1 MSGEAGAES
10 LWDWSLRVWNAE
22 GVPTAGLDLQDAQ
35 GQNLPLL
42 LWAAWCAQT
51 GRAPDA
57 DDIEAA
63 CDTARVWQET
73 TVAPLRAIRRTL
85 KARIPDYDDHDREAI
100 RAQVKAIEL
109 DAEKRLLAALQAV
122 APAVSGAPRPVFSAL
137 VAVARAW
144 SPITPR
150 RSLELLAERLPA

>member
-1 MSGEAGAES
+1 MSDAGQPG
-10 LWDWSLRVWNAE
+10 LWDWSLQAWKAA
-22 GVPTAGLDLQDAQ
+22 GVETAGLDLQDAQ
-35 GQNLPLL
+35 GQNLPLM

-73 TVAPLRAIRRTL
+73 AVAPLRAVRRQL
-85 KARIPDYDDHDREAI
+85 KSRIPDFDDADREAI

-109 DAEKRLLAALQAV
+109 DAERRLLAALEAL
-122 APAVSGAPRPVFSAL
+122 APAASGAARPVLPAL
-137 VAVARAW
+137 IAVAREW

-150 RSLELLAERLPA
+150 RSLELFAERLPA

>member
-1 MSGEAGAES
+1 MIAADTPG
-10 LWDWSLRVWNAE
+10 LWDWSLRVWTVEA
-22 GVPTAGLDLQDAQ
+22 VRTTGLDLQDAQ

-42 LWAAWCAQT
+42 LWAAWCAGT

-73 TVAPLRAIRRTL
+73 TVAPLRAVRRAL
-85 KARIPDYDDHDREAI
+85 KSRMPDFEDADREAI
-100 RAQVKAIEL
+100 RDQVKAIEL
-109 DAEKRLLAALQAV
+109 EAERRLLAALEAL
-122 APAVSGAPRPVFSAL
+122 APAPSGAPKPVFAAL
-137 VAVARAW
+137 VAVAREW

-150 RSLELLAERLPA
+150 RSLELFAERLPA

>member
-1 MSGEAGAES
+1 MS
-10 LWDWSLRVWNAE
+10 LWDWSVRVWAVE
-22 GVPTAGLDLQDAQ
+22 GVQVAGLDLQDAQ

-51 GRAPDA
+51 GRTPDA
-57 DDIEAA
+57 DAIEAA

-73 TVAPLRAIRRTL
+73 AVAPLRAVRRQL
-85 KARIPDYDDHDREAI
+85 KGRVPDFDDADREAI

-109 DAEKRLLAALQAV
+109 DAERRLLLALEAH
-122 APAVSGAPRPVFSAL
+122 APAPSGAAKPVFPAL
-137 VAVARAW
+137 IAVARAW

-150 RSLELLAERLPA
+150 RSLELLADRLPA

>member
-1 MSGEAGAES
+1 MS
-10 LWDWSLRVWNAE
+10 LWDWSIRVWAVE
-22 GVPTAGLDLQDAQ
+22 SVQVASLDLQDAQ

-42 LWAAWCAQT
+42 LWAAWCART

-63 CDTARVWQET
+63 CDTARVWQEIA
-73 TVAPLRAIRRTL
+73 VAPLRAIRRQL
-85 KARIPDYDDHDREAI
+85 KTRVPDFSDEDREAV

-109 DAEKRLLAALQAV
+109 DAERRLLAALEAL
-122 APAVSGAPRPVFSAL
+122 APAPSGDPKPVFPAL
-137 VAVARAW
+137 VAVAREW

>member
-1 MSGEAGAES
+1 MS
-10 LWDWSLRVWNAE
+10 LWEWSARVWATD
-22 GVPTAGLDLQDAQ
+22 GVQTAGLDLQDAQ

-57 DDIEAA
+57 DAIEAA

-73 TVAPLRAIRRTL
+73 AVAPLRAIRRQL
-85 KARIPDYDDHDREAI
+85 KTRIPDFGDADRDAL
-100 RAQVKAIEL
+100 RTQVKAIEL
-109 DAEKRLLAALQAV
+109 DAERRLLAALEAL
-122 APAVSGAPRPVFSAL
+122 APAPSGPTKPVFPAL
-137 VAVARAW
+137 IAVARVW
-144 SPITPR
+144 GPITPR

>member
-1 MSGEAGAES
+1 MS
-10 LWDWSLRVWNAE
+10 LWDWSLRVWAVE
-22 GVPTAGLDLQDAQ
+22 GVQTAGLDLQDAQ

-57 DDIEAA
+57 DDIEGA

-85 KARIPDYDDHDREAI
+85 KTRTPDLDDADREAV

-109 DAEKRLLAALQAV
+109 DAERRLLTALEAL
-122 APAVSGAPRPVFSAL
+122 APAASGPPKPVLPAL
-137 VAVARAW
+137 IAVAREW

-150 RSLELLAERLPA
+150 RSLELLAGRLPA

>member
-1 MSGEAGAES
+1 MS
-10 LWDWSLRVWNAE
+10 LWDWSVRVWAVE
-22 GVPTAGLDLQDAQ
+22 AVQVAGLDLQDAQ

-85 KARIPDYDDHDREAI
+85 KTRTPDLDDADREAV

-109 DAEKRLLAALQAV
+109 DAERRLLAALEAL
-122 APAVSGAPRPVFSAL
+122 APAPSGQPKPVLPAL
-137 VAVARAW
+137 IAVAREW

>member
-1 MSGEAGAES
+1 MS
-10 LWDWSLRVWNAE
+10 LWDWSIRVWAVE
-22 GVPTAGLDLQDAQ
+22 SVQVASLDLQDAQ

-42 LWAAWCAQT
+42 LWAAWCART

-63 CDTARVWQET
+63 CDTARVWQEIA
-73 TVAPLRAIRRTL
+73 VAPLRAIRRQL
-85 KARIPDYDDHDREAI
+85 KTRVPDFSDEDREAV

-109 DAEKRLLAALQAV
+109 DAERRLLAALEAL
-122 APAVSGAPRPVFSAL
+122 APAPSGGPKPVFPAL
-137 VAVARAW
+137 IAVAREW

>member
-1 MSGEAGAES
+1 MSG
-10 LWDWSLRVWNAE
+10 LWDWSLRVWAAD
-22 GVPTAGLDLQDAQ
+22 GVQNAGLDLQDAQ

-51 GRAPDA
+51 GRTPDA

-73 TVAPLRAIRRTL
+73 TVAPLRAIRRQL
-85 KARIPDYDDHDREAI
+85 KVRIPDYADDDREAL

-109 DAEKRLLAALQAV
+109 DAERRLLASLEAL
-122 APAVSGAPRPVFSAL
+122 APAPSGAAKPVLPAL
-137 VAVARAW
+137 IAVAREW

-150 RSLELLAERLPA
+150 RSLELLADRLPA

>member
-1 MSGEAGAES
+1 MS
-10 LWDWSLRVWNAE
+10 LWDWSIRVWAVE
-22 GVPTAGLDLQDAQ
+22 SVQVASLDLQDAQ

-42 LWAAWCAQT
+42 LWAAWCART

-63 CDTARVWQET
+63 CDTARVWQEIA
-73 TVAPLRAIRRTL
+73 VAPLRAIRRQL
-85 KARIPDYDDHDREAI
+85 KTRVPDFSDEDREAV

-109 DAEKRLLAALQAV
+109 DAERRLLAALEAL
-122 APAVSGAPRPVFSAL
+122 APAPFGDPKPVFPAL
-137 VAVARAW
+137 VAVAREW

>member
-1 MSGEAGAES
+1 MS
-10 LWDWSLRVWNAE
+10 LWDWSVRAWAVE
-22 GVPTAGLDLQDAQ
+22 GVQNAGLDLQDAQ

-42 LWAAWCAQT
+42 LWAAWCART

-85 KARIPDYDDHDREAI
+85 KTRTPDLDDDDREAM
-100 RAQVKAIEL
+100 RAQVKTIEL
-109 DAEKRLLAALQAV
+109 DAERRLLAALEAL
-122 APAVSGAPRPVFSAL
+122 APEPAGAARPVLPAL
-137 VAVARAW
+137 IAVAREWA
-144 SPITPR
+144 PITPR
-150 RSLELLAERLPA
+150 RSPELLADRLPA

>member
-1 MSGEAGAES
+1 MSPPDAPG
-10 LWDWSLRVWNAE
+10 LWDWSLRVWTSEA
-22 GVPTAGLDLQDAQ
+22 VRTAALDLQDAQ

-42 LWAAWCAQT
+42 LWAAWCART

-85 KARIPDYDDHDREAI
+85 KTRTPDYADADREAI

-109 DAEKRLLAALQAV
+109 DVEKRLLAALEAL
-122 APAVSGAPRPVFSAL
+122 APAPSGAEKPVFAAL
-137 VAVARAW
+137 VAVARTWA
-144 SPITPR
+144 PITPR
-150 RSLELLAERLPA
+150 RSLELFAERLPA

>member
-1 MSGEAGAES
+1 MT
-10 LWDWSLRVWNAE
+10 LWDWSVRVWAVE
-22 GVPTAGLDLQDAQ
+22 SVQTAGFDLQDAQ

-42 LWAAWCAQT
+42 LWAAWCART

-57 DDIEAA
+57 DDLEAA

-85 KARIPDYDDHDREAI
+85 KTRTPDLDDADREAV

-109 DAEKRLLAALQAV
+109 DAEKRLLAALEAL
-122 APAVSGAPRPVFSAL
+122 APAPSGAPKPVFPAL
-137 VAVARAW
+137 VAVAREWA
-144 SPITPR
+144 PITPR

>member
-1 MSGEAGAES
+1 MSDAGQPG
-10 LWDWSLRVWNAE
+10 LWAWSLEAWKAD
-22 GVPTAGLDLQDAQ
+22 GVETAGLDLQDAQ
-35 GQNLPLL
+35 GQNLPLM

-51 GRAPDA
+51 GRALDA

-73 TVAPLRAIRRTL
+73 TVAPLRAVRRQL
-85 KARIPDYDDHDREAI
+85 KSRMPDFDDGDRDAI

-109 DAEKRLLAALQAV
+109 DAERRLLAALEAL
-122 APAVSGAPRPVFSAL
+122 APAPSGDARPVFPAL
-137 VAVARAW
+137 IAVAREW

-150 RSLELLAERLPA
+150 RSLELFAQRLPA

>member
-1 MSGEAGAES
+1 MS
-10 LWDWSLRVWNAE
+10 LWDWSVRVWAVE
-22 GVPTAGLDLQDAQ
+22 AVQVAGLDLQDAQ

-85 KARIPDYDDHDREAI
+85 KTRTPDLDDADRDAV
-100 RAQVKAIEL
+100 RAQIKAIEL
-109 DAEKRLLAALQAV
+109 DAERRLLAALEAL
-122 APAVSGAPRPVFSAL
+122 APAPSGQPKPVFPAL
-137 VAVARAW
+137 VAVAREW

-150 RSLELLAERLPA
+150 RSLELLADRLPA

>member
-1 MSGEAGAES
+1 MSETDTPS
-10 LWDWSLRVWNAE
+10 LWDWSLRVWTAE
-22 GVPTAGLDLQDAQ
+22 PVRTAALDLQDAQ

-42 LWAAWCAQT
+42 LWAAWCART

-63 CDTARVWQET
+63 CDTARVWQDT
-73 TVAPLRAIRRTL
+73 TVAPLRAIRRSL
-85 KARIPDYDDHDREAI
+85 KSRMPDFGDADREAV

-109 DAEKRLLAALQAV
+109 DVEKRLLGALEAL
-122 APAVSGAPRPVFSAL
+122 APVPSGAPAPVFPAL
-137 VAVARAW
+137 IAVAREWA
-144 SPITPR
+144 PITPR

>member
-1 MSGEAGAES
+1 MS
-10 LWDWSLRVWNAE
+10 LWDWSVRVWAVE
-22 GVPTAGLDLQDAQ
+22 SVQAASLDLQDAQ

-51 GRAPDA
+51 GRTPDA

-73 TVAPLRAIRRTL
+73 TVAPLRAIRRQL
-85 KARIPDYDDHDREAI
+85 KTRVPDYADADREAV

-109 DAEKRLLAALQAV
+109 DAERRLLAALEAL
-122 APAVSGAPRPVFSAL
+122 APAPSGSPRPVFPAL
-137 VAVARAW
+137 VAVAREW

>member
-1 MSGEAGAES
+1 MS
-10 LWDWSLRVWNAE
+10 LWDWSVRAWAVE
-22 GVPTAGLDLQDAQ
+22 GVQNAGLDLQDAQ

-42 LWAAWCAQT
+42 LWAAWCART

-85 KARIPDYDDHDREAI
+85 KTRTPDLDDDDREAV
-100 RAQVKAIEL
+100 RAQVKTIEL
-109 DAEKRLLAALQAV
+109 DAERRLLAALEAL
-122 APAVSGAPRPVFSAL
+122 APEPAGAARPVLPAL
-137 VAVARAW
+137 IAVAREW
-144 SPITPR
+144 VPITPR
-150 RSLELLAERLPA
+150 RSLELLADRLPA

>member
-1 MSGEAGAES
+1 MS
-10 LWDWSLRVWNAE
+10 LWDWSIRVWAVE
-22 GVPTAGLDLQDAQ
+22 SVQVASLDLQDAQ

-42 LWAAWCAQT
+42 LWAGWCART

-73 TVAPLRAIRRTL
+73 TVAPLRAIRRQL
-85 KARIPDYDDHDREAI
+85 KTRVPDFSDEDREAV

-109 DAEKRLLAALQAV
+109 DAERRLLAALEAL
-122 APAVSGAPRPVFSAL
+122 APAPSGDPKPVFPAL
-137 VAVARAW
+137 IAVAREW

>member
-1 MSGEAGAES
+1 MSG
-10 LWDWSLRVWNAE
+10 LWDWSVRVWAFD
-22 GVPTAGLDLQDAQ
+22 GVQNAGLDLQDAQ

-73 TVAPLRAIRRTL
+73 TVGPLRAIRRQL
-85 KARIPDYDDHDREAI
+85 KTRIPDFDDDDREAV
-100 RAQVKAIEL
+100 RAQVKTIEL
-109 DAEKRLLAALQAV
+109 DAERRLLAALEAV
-122 APAVSGAPRPVFSAL
+122 APAPSGAARPVLPAL
-137 VAVARAW
+137 IAVAREW

-150 RSLELLAERLPA
+150 RSLELLADRLPA

>member
-1 MSGEAGAES
+1 MSG
-10 LWDWSLRVWNAE
+10 LWDWSVRVWASD
-22 GVPTAGLDLQDAQ
+22 GVQNAGLDLQDAQ

-73 TVAPLRAIRRTL
+73 TVAPLRAIRRQL
-85 KARIPDYDDHDREAI
+85 KTRIPDFDDDDREAV

-109 DAEKRLLAALQAV
+109 DAERRLLAALEAL
-122 APAVSGAPRPVFSAL
+122 APAPSGAARPVLPAL
-137 VAVARAW
+137 IAVAREW

-150 RSLELLAERLPA
+150 RSLELLADRLPA

>member
-1 MSGEAGAES
+1 MSG
-10 LWDWSLRVWNAE
+10 LWDWSVRVWAVD
-22 GVPTAGLDLQDAQ
+22 GVQNAGLDLQDAQ

-73 TVAPLRAIRRTL
+73 TVAPLRAIRRQL
-85 KARIPDYDDHDREAI
+85 KTRIPDFDDDDREAV
-100 RAQVKAIEL
+100 RAQVKALEL
-109 DAEKRLLAALQAV
+109 DAERRLLAALEALAA
-122 APAVSGAPRPVFSAL
+122 APSGAPKPVLPAL
-137 VAVARAW
+137 IAVAREW

-150 RSLELLAERLPA
+150 RSLELLADRLPA